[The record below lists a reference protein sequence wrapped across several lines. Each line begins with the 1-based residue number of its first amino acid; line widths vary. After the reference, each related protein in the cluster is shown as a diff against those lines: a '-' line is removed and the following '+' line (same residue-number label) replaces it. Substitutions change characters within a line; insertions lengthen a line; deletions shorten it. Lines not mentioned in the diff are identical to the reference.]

1 MKKLN
6 ITKEELLLK
15 YLASM
20 EELVDECD
28 WITQITGE
36 MVCGIL
42 VSVLI
47 ENKVNV
53 FISSTDLHEIYSKY
67 VSDLN
72 LSDEEWR
79 NNYDIPKIIEILYN
93 ILETKA
99 E

>member
-15 YLASM
+15 YTASM

-72 LSDEEWR
+72 LSAEEWR
-79 NNYDIPKIIEILYN
+79 NNYDMSKIIEILYN

>member
-15 YLASM
+15 YTYSM

>member
-1 MKKLN
+1 MKKLT

-28 WITQITGE
+28 WITHITSE

-53 FISSTDLHEIYSKY
+53 FMSSTDLHDIYSKY

-79 NNYDIPKIIEILYN
+79 NSYDIPKIIEILYN

>member
-15 YLASM
+15 YLSSM

-53 FISSTDLHEIYSKY
+53 FMSSTDLHEIYSKY

>member
-1 MKKLN
+1 
-6 ITKEELLLK
+6 
-15 YLASM
+15 M

-28 WITQITGE
+28 WITQITSE

-67 VSDLN
+67 VSDLK

>member
-15 YLASM
+15 YLVSM

-28 WITQITGE
+28 WITQITSE

-53 FISSTDLHEIYSKY
+53 FMSSTDLHEIYSKY

>member
-15 YLASM
+15 YITSM

-28 WITQITGE
+28 WITQITSE